1 MSNTASDRQPEAGM
15 SILQNIEPE
24 NAYLGRQ
31 PILNRSGALV
41 AFELLFRSGRDN
53 LANHVDD
60 GQATAHV
67 VARAI
72 GEMGVDAALGTHLG
86 FLNISGPMLIDES
99 LRVIPPMRFV
109 LEIPVWVARDPD
121 NLAHCQA
128 LREAGYRLALDD
140 VAGEF
145 DARDIEKALPLF
157 EFVKIDF
164 IRCPT
169 EQIAPLVDLLRQHN
183 KTLIALKVETEE
195 EHALAKSLDFD
206 WFQGYFFARPEV
218 LSSRRASASHS
229 ALLRLLQVLLSDPDT
244 TELESELKLNPTV
257 VMHLMRLVNSGAFG
271 LGRNV
276 SSIREAIMAAGIS
289 RITRWTQLL
298 LYADRNGMPFDS
310 DPLVQLASVRAH
322 FMERAAWRM
331 HNHDRRLL
339 ESAFLTGVFSLID
352 VVFGGKLED
361 TLAGLALSVP
371 ITEAILHRRGLLGA
385 LLALAEAAERGDQ
398 VSIES
403 LCQGLRPMTAATVA
417 EDSLAAV
424 ELAHGGYREEVAVE
438 DPLDFGTIP
447 SSPGAEAAD
456 SADRPGSGDR
466 QKIE

>member
-1 MSNTASDRQPEAGM
+1 MSNTASDRQPEAGV
-15 SILQNIEPE
+15 SILQNLEPE

-31 PILNRSGALV
+31 PILNRSGSLV
-41 AFELLFRSGRDN
+41 AFELLFRSGKDN

-60 GQATAHV
+60 SQATAHV

-72 GEMGVDAALGTHLG
+72 GEMGVDAAIGPHLG
-86 FLNISGPMLIDES
+86 FVNVSGPMLIDES
-99 LRVIPPMRFV
+99 LRVIPQARFV
-109 LEIPVWVARDPD
+109 LEIPIWVARDPD
-121 NLAHCQA
+121 HLLHCRA

-140 VAGEF
+140 VAGEL
-145 DARDIEKALPLF
+145 DAWDIETVLPLF
-157 EFVKIDF
+157 EFVKVDF
-164 IRCPT
+164 IRCLQ
-169 EQIAPLVDLLRQHN
+169 EQLAPLVGLLRQHG
-183 KTLIALKVETEE
+183 KTLIALKVETEQ

-206 WFQGYFFARPEV
+206 WVQGYFFARPEV

-229 ALLRLLQVLLSDPDT
+229 ALLRLLQVLLADPDT
-244 TELESELKLNPTV
+244 TELEAELKLNPTV

-271 LGRNV
+271 LGRSV
-276 SSIREAIMAAGIS
+276 SSIREAIMAAGVN

-298 LYADRNGMPFDS
+298 LYADRSGLPFDS

-352 VVFGGKLED
+352 VVFGGRQED
-361 TLAGLALSVP
+361 ILAGLALSVP
-371 ITEAILHRRGLLGA
+371 ITDAILHRRGLLGQ
-385 LLALAEAAERGDQ
+385 LLVLAEAAERGDQ

-403 LCQGLRPMTAATVA
+403 LCHSLRPMTAATVA

-424 ELAHGGYREEVAVE
+424 ALAHGSDRNEVAADEPVE
-438 DPLDFGTIP
+438 SVGPGVADLAAP
-447 SSPGAEAAD
+447 SPE
-456 SADRPGSGDR
+456 
-466 QKIE
+466 

>member
-1 MSNTASDRQPEAGM
+1 MSDIPDRQPEAGA
-15 SILQNIEPE
+15 SILQHLEPE

-31 PILNRSGALV
+31 PMLDRAGALV

-53 LANHVDD
+53 LANHIDD

-72 GEMGVDAALGTHLG
+72 GEMGVDAALGKHLG
-86 FLNISGPMLIDES
+86 FLNVSGPMLLDES
-99 LRVIPPMRFV
+99 LRVIPANRFV

-121 NLAHCQA
+121 NLVHCKA
-128 LREAGYRLALDD
+128 LRDAGYRLALDD
-140 VAGEF
+140 VSAPLEAP
-145 DARDIEKALPLF
+145 DVEHLLPLF
-157 EFVKIDF
+157 EFVKVDF
-164 IRCPT
+164 IRCAKDR
-169 EQIAPLVDLLRQHN
+169 IASLVEVLKQHG

-195 EHALAKSLDFD
+195 ERSLAQTLQFD
-206 WFQGYFFARPEV
+206 WFQGFFFARPEV

-229 ALLRLLQVLLSDPDT
+229 ALLRLLQVLLDDPDT
-244 TELESELKLNPTV
+244 AELESELKLNPTV

-298 LYADRNGMPFDS
+298 LYADREGMPFDS

-352 VVFGGKLED
+352 VVFGGTLED
-361 TLAGLALSVP
+361 ILAGLALSVP
-371 ITEAILHRRGLLGA
+371 ITEAILHRRGQLGQLLS
-385 LLALAEAAERGDQ
+385 LAEAAERGDQ
-398 VSIES
+398 VSITS
-403 LCQGLRPMTAATVA
+403 LCQRLSPMTAGTVA

-424 ELAHGGYREEVAVE
+424 EMASGGRREEEVVEAVSPDAPTAE
-438 DPLDFGTIP
+438 FG
-447 SSPGAEAAD
+447 EAPPEA
-456 SADRPGSGDR
+456 G
-466 QKIE
+466 